1 VIGVSVADGPSQWSI
16 EKFGFAQ
23 AVALRK
29 RVPAALKRAV
39 ERAMDA
45 RDASEMTSDHAFG
58 SVRWLVQYEELH
70 QRLRDLPDVPDLRP
84 PGAQF
89 RITVCA
95 GHFLLPWHYSAKSD
109 VEMARARPGRTFS
122 LARDLLVLYGPKP
135 RYQQDTLPLMPL
147 SDQEARERSELR
159 EAVERL
165 PVEPKVLLIGY
176 ACNSDAGLLRVSW
189 GEAAL
194 RRNDE
199 LEWQHVEDL
208 PLPGDA
214 SQGRRGFAA

>member
-1 VIGVSVADGPSQWSI
+1 MGVADGPSQWSI

-23 AVALRK
+23 AVTLRK

-45 RDASEMTSDHAFG
+45 REASEMTSDHAFG

-70 QRLRDLPDVPDLRP
+70 LHLRELPDVTDLRP
-84 PGAQF
+84 AGAQF

-95 GHFLLPWHYSAKSD
+95 GHLLLPWHYSTRSD
-109 VEMARARPGRTFS
+109 LEIARVRPGRTLNRF
-122 LARDLLVLYGPKP
+122 AHDLLAMYGPTP

-147 SDQEARERSELR
+147 SDQESRDRSELR
-159 EAVERL
+159 DAVERL

-194 RRNDE
+194 RQNGE

-214 SQGRRGFAA
+214 SQSRRGFAA

>member
-1 VIGVSVADGPSQWSI
+1 MGVADGPSRWSI

-45 RDASEMTSDHAFG
+45 REASEMTSDHAFG

-70 QRLRDLPDVPDLRP
+70 HHLRELPDVTDLRP

-95 GHFLLPWHYSAKSD
+95 GHLLLPWHYSTRSD
-109 VEMARARPGRTFS
+109 ADIARTRPERTLSRFARAL
-122 LARDLLVLYGPKP
+122 LALCGPQP

-147 SDQEARERSELR
+147 SDQEADARSELR

-176 ACNSDAGLLRVSW
+176 ACNSEAGLLRLCW

-194 RRNDE
+194 RGNGD
-199 LEWQHVEDL
+199 LEWQHVEEL
-208 PLPGDA
+208 PMPGDA
-214 SQGRRGFAA
+214 AQGRRGVAA